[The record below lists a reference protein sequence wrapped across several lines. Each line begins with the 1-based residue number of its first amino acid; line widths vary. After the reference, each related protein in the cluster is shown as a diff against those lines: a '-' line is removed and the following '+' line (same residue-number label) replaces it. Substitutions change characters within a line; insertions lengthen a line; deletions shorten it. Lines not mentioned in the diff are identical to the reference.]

1 MIPDFISKQRKTRLE
16 LLGWYQ
22 IVGGI
27 AGVLVTLW
35 ILSKTEQITWVIAL
49 LFLLAF
55 ALYSFSIYCGKLLL
69 GAQYSRGLS
78 LSILNQV
85 PQIVS
90 FAFIG
95 YAYQYNAGAAV
106 ELALSYGSGTVS
118 SGLNFGVDFGM
129 MPKWLFSIASDDLS
143 FKLSVNLLAIYLI
156 YFIDKL
162 REALLHEK
170 VNHEIAGIEPEI

>member
-1 MIPDFISKQRKTRLE
+1 
-16 LLGWYQ
+16 LG
-22 IVGGI
+22 
-27 AGVLVTLW
+27 T
-35 ILSKTEQITWVIAL
+35 
-49 LFLLAF
+49 
-55 ALYSFSIYCGKLLL
+55 
-69 GAQYSRGLS
+69 QYSRGLS

-129 MPKWLFSIASDDLS
+129 MSKWLFSIASDDLS
-143 FKLSVNLLAIYLI
+143 FKLSVNFLAVYLI
-156 YFIDKL
+156 CFIDKL
-162 REALLHEK
+162 RGALRHEGK
-170 VNHEIAGIEPEI
+170 S